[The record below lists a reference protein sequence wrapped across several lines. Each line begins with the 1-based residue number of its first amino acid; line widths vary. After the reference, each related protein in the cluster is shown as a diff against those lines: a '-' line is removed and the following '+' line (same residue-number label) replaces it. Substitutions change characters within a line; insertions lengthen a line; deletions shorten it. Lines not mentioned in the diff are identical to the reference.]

1 MTPDPAKPLIITVS
15 PCLSNHLDS
24 VDKSRRFKL
33 AANILQRH
41 SGTVKLQKLTQKN
54 AWWRALVGLL
64 VSAAG
69 GAICV
74 HLKTPLP
81 WMIGPLVAMAI
92 FNFSGAKLAAPPLG
106 RELGQT
112 FIAVTLGLYF
122 TPAIAREVLQNAVVL
137 FTAAF
142 AAILLGYAASRVLAR
157 MVKLDHAT
165 AFFASVPGG
174 ATEMAILGERF
185 GASVEKVAI
194 AHSLRI
200 LLVVC
205 TIPVLLT
212 FADVHGGDV
221 YRPVAIPFSWN
232 GLIGLFAIAVLGG
245 ALFMRIHFPNPWM
258 MGPLVAAIIVTASGV
273 ELSSMSGVL
282 TNLGQVLLGCALGAR
297 FSREFVR
304 EAPRF
309 VAAIIATILLMIVMS
324 SLLGW
329 ALAKASGI
337 FVPSM
342 ILATAPGGI
351 AEMSITARTLQLGVA
366 LVTAAHVTRV
376 LVIVS
381 LTLPIYRFLSRSRI
395 G

>member
-1 MTPDPAKPLIITVS
+1 
-15 PCLSNHLDS
+15 
-24 VDKSRRFKL
+24 
-33 AANILQRH
+33 
-41 SGTVKLQKLTQKN
+41 
-54 AWWRALVGLL
+54 
-64 VSAAG
+64 
-69 GAICV
+69 
-74 HLKTPLP
+74 
-81 WMIGPLVAMAI
+81 MIGPLVAMAI
-92 FNFSGAKLAAPPLG
+92 FNFSGARLNAPPLG
-106 RELGQT
+106 REFGQF
-112 FIAVTLGLYF
+112 FIAITLGLYF
-122 TPAIAREVLQNAVVL
+122 TPPIAREVSHHIVVL
-137 FTAAF
+137 LTAAF
-142 AAILLGYAASRVLAR
+142 AAILLGYCASHVLAKL
-157 MVKLDHAT
+157 VKLDHAT

-200 LLVVC
+200 LMVVC

-212 FADVHGGDV
+212 FADMHGGDV
-221 YRPVAIPFSWN
+221 YRPVVVPFSWP
-232 GLIGLFAIAVLGG
+232 GLAGLFAIAAIGG

-258 MGPLVAAIIVTASGV
+258 MGPLVATIIATASGV

-309 VAAIIATILLMIVMS
+309 VGAIIATIFLMMVMS

-329 ALAKASGI
+329 MLAKASGT

-381 LTLPIYRFLSRSRI
+381 LTLPVYRLLTRLRARSRVR
-395 G
+395 

>member
-1 MTPDPAKPLIITVS
+1 MIITVS
-15 PCLSNHLDS
+15 PGLSNHHLDY
-24 VDKSRRFKL
+24 VDKSGGFKL
-33 AANILQRH
+33 APDIMQRH
-41 SGTVKLQKLTQKN
+41 SGAVKNEKSAQRDS
-54 AWWRALVGLL
+54 WGRALAGFV
-64 VSAAG
+64 VSAIG
-69 GAICV
+69 GAICA

-92 FNFSGAKLAAPPLG
+92 FNFSGARLMAPPLG
-106 RELGQT
+106 RELGQV

-122 TPAIAREVLQNAVVL
+122 TPAIAREVLHHAVVL
-137 FTAAF
+137 LTAAF

-221 YRPVAIPFSWN
+221 YRPVLIPLSWS
-232 GLIGLFAIAVLGG
+232 GLAGLFAIAALGG
-245 ALFMRIHFPNPWM
+245 VVFMRIHFPNPWM
-258 MGPLVAAIIVTASGV
+258 MGPLIATIMATAIGV
-273 ELSSMSGVL
+273 EFSSMSGAL
-282 TNLGQVLLGCALGAR
+282 TNVGQVLLGCALGAR

-309 VAAIIATILLMIVMS
+309 VAAIVVTIILMIVMS

-329 ALAKASGI
+329 TLAKAAGI

-381 LTLPIYRFLSRSRI
+381 LTLPIYRFLTCSRTPR
-395 G
+395 